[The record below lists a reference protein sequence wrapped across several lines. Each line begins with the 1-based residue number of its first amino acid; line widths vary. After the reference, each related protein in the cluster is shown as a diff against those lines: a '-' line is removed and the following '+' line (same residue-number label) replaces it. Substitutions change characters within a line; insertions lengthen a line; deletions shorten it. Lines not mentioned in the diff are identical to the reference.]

1 MLKKIFSKVPSKNGN
16 KVKKPKKKKGK
27 KGKGSV
33 VPEDSFLAKLNLE
46 EQTVDSVVDEL
57 TEYLE
62 ENDDTPGRNGALVEL
77 NSGFITAI
85 ALDDATIGTIYDDED
100 ESFGAFINDIEED
113 VLPNIRLGSDLEN
126 GLLVILP
133 THDAIQTLAEY
144 DFIQDIQF
152 QWVAI
157 PSEISDDTSSILC
170 GNTVTYDEL
179 VRIDEEQATLEYY
192 ADSDEGMSV
201 TFDTGTFDDDDV
213 DFAPDDE
220 YEDDYYGDD
229 DHEETFEPEDES
241 YEDYSDFEE
250 GEFDSA
256 LPEADTYEET
266 PEDYDDIHAD
276 ESYDDVY
283 EDSYE
288 DNEDDIQETLRQ
300 ITDDQLTDGLN
311 EIEDYKY
318 HNDEFDITVT
328 DDAFNRH
335 FAIRN
340 FELPLF
346 DETVS
351 DPNNELDVVMAQQRK
366 DMNKEI
372 IRIHENNIVNLRNE
386 WATHSAKVYDTLVA
400 RYNIDDSQTKYG
412 LALKEI
418 HDKYALLKDG
428 IYLKAQEKMQE
439 LDEAYATERKQAG
452 DRAFREAT
460 ERYDLDHK
468 VNLETE
474 KKRVRDE
481 LETLYAKELVEAE
494 RELRDK
500 RRTEFRREFDKCQ
513 TEIFLQLQK
522 YYKQLIKREFANIDH
537 FRLQLDKMA
546 RDHYADEVAR
556 AKALQRNDD
565 YKQSL
570 EQMKSRF
577 AEMNNAK
584 EAELREQ
591 IAKYERMDAD
601 WNKRYTEMIAKMK
614 QEFDDEVNLLQ
625 RKNERLQQ
633 SLVDIEAR
641 KDSESEKRIYTLENL
656 IATQNVQLEQL
667 QASKQKSSLVPII
680 ATVAVMI
687 ALVFGVGG
695 GFMMANINK
704 QPVQQQPVQQ
714 QPTVY
719 APQNYY
725 GDSHKSDKDDD
736 KTSNEKESEKTT
748 ESTKSSESKS
758 ENKSESKT
766 ATSQSQAKTPES
778 TTQSK

>member
-16 KVKKPKKKKGK
+16 KDEKKKKKKGK

-33 VPEDSFLAKLNLE
+33 VLEDSFLAKLNLE

-62 ENDDTPGRNGALVEL
+62 ENDETPGRNGALVEL
-77 NSGFITAI
+77 DSGFITAI
-85 ALDDATIGTIYDDED
+85 ALDDETIGTIYDEED
-100 ESFGAFINDIEED
+100 EAFGSFVNDIEED

-126 GLLVILP
+126 GLLIILP
-133 THDAIQTLAEY
+133 THDAIQTLSEY

-157 PSEISDDTSSILC
+157 PSEISEDTSSVLC

-179 VRIDEEQATLEYY
+179 VRIDEEQATLNYY

-201 TFDTGTFDDDDV
+201 TFESEDLDEDDV

-220 YEDDYYGDD
+220 YEDDYYGDED
-229 DHEETFEPEDES
+229 YEETFEPEDES

-256 LPEADTYEET
+256 LPEAESYDELPDGYE
-266 PEDYDDIHAD
+266 DIHAD

-283 EDSYE
+283 EDE
-288 DNEDDIQETLRQ
+288 VDDVEETLRQ

-335 FAIRN
+335 FAIKN

-346 DETVS
+346 DEMVS

-400 RYNIDDSQTKYG
+400 RYNIDDTQTKYG
-412 LALKEI
+412 QALKELRE
-418 HDKYALLKDG
+418 KYASLKDG

-439 LDEAYATERKQAG
+439 LDEAYANERKQAG
-452 DRAFREAT
+452 ERAFREAT

-468 VNLETE
+468 VNLETD
-474 KKRVRDE
+474 KRRVRDE
-481 LETLYAKELVEAE
+481 LETIYAKELAEAE
-494 RELRDK
+494 RELRDR

-570 EQMKSRF
+570 EQMKARF
-577 AEMNNAK
+577 TEMNNAK

-591 IAKYERMDAD
+591 MTKYERMDAD

-614 QEFDDEVNLLQ
+614 QEFDDEVALLQ

-641 KDSESEKRIYTLENL
+641 KDSESEKRIHTLENL

-680 ATVAVMI
+680 AAVAVVI

-695 GFMMANINK
+695 GFMMASAGK
-704 QPVQQQPVQQ
+704 QTVQQQPVQQ

-725 GDSHKSDKDDD
+725 GDSHKSDKDDNKASD
-736 KTSNEKESEKTT
+736 EKESEKTT

-758 ENKSESKT
+758 DNKSEAKT
-766 ATSQSQAKTPES
+766 ATSQSQTKIPES

>member
-1 MLKKIFSKVPSKNGN
+1 MLKKIFSKVPSKDG
-16 KVKKPKKKKGK
+16 KKDKKKKGK

-33 VPEDSFLAKLNLE
+33 IPEDSFLAKLNLE

-62 ENDDTPGRNGALVEL
+62 ENDEAPGRNGALVEL
-77 NSGFITAI
+77 DSGFITAI
-85 ALDDATIGTIYDDED
+85 ALDDETIGTIYDEED
-100 ESFGAFINDIEED
+100 EAFGSFVNDIEED

-126 GLLVILP
+126 GLLIILP
-133 THDAIQTLAEY
+133 THDAIQTLSEY

-157 PSEISDDTSSILC
+157 PSEISEDTASVLC

-179 VRIDEEQATLEYY
+179 VRIDEEQATLNYY

-201 TFDTGTFDDDDV
+201 TFESEGLDEDDV

-220 YEDDYYGDD
+220 YEDDYYGD
-229 DHEETFEPEDES
+229 EETFAPEDES

-250 GEFDSA
+250 SEFDSA
-256 LPEADTYEET
+256 LPEAESYEAT

-283 EDSYE
+283 ENSYE
-288 DNEDDIQETLRQ
+288 DNEEDVQETLRQ

-311 EIEDYKY
+311 EIEAYKY

-335 FAIRN
+335 FAIKN

-346 DETVS
+346 DEVVG

-412 LALKEI
+412 QALKELRE
-418 HDKYALLKDG
+418 KYASLKDG

-439 LDEAYATERKQAG
+439 LDEAYANERKQAG
-452 DRAFREAT
+452 ERAFREAT

-468 VNLETE
+468 VNLETD
-474 KKRVRDE
+474 KRRVRDE
-481 LETLYAKELVEAE
+481 LETIYAKELAEAE
-494 RELRDK
+494 RELRDR

-591 IAKYERMDAD
+591 ITKYERMDAD

-614 QEFDDEVNLLQ
+614 QEFDDEVALLH

-641 KDSESEKRIYTLENL
+641 KDSESEKRIHTLENL

-680 ATVAVMI
+680 AAVAVVI
-687 ALVFGVGG
+687 SLVFGVGG
-695 GFMMANINK
+695 GFMMANAGK
-704 QPVQQQPVQQ
+704 QTVQQQPVQQ

-736 KTSNEKESEKTT
+736 KASNEKESEKTT

-758 ENKSESKT
+758 EAKT
-766 ATSQSQAKTPES
+766 ATSQSQTKTPES